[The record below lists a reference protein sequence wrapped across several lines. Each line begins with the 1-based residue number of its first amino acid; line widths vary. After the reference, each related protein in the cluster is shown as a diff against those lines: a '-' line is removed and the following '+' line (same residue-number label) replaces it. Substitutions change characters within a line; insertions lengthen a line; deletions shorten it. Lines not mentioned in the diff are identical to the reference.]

1 MTKAGSS
8 AATGRWLY
16 LSFYNWA
23 VVVGWSVALAVTFE
37 FLIAR
42 FLHMHPYKIAY
53 GCRVQVLYCASSA
66 LLDSGHEV
74 VYATVEWPLL
84 LAQTASVME
93 VGVVLF
99 L

>member
-1 MTKAGSS
+1 
-8 AATGRWLY
+8 
-16 LSFYNWA
+16 
-23 VVVGWSVALAVTFE
+23 
-37 FLIAR
+37 
-42 FLHMHPYKIAY
+42 
-53 GCRVQVLYCASSA
+53 VQVLYCASSA